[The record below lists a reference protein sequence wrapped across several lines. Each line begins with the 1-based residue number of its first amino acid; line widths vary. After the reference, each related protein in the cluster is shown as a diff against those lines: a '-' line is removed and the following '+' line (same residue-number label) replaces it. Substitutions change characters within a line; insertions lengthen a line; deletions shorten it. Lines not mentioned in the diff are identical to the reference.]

1 MILGGETGNV
11 DDPEDETAAE
21 RYDPATESF
30 TCQREI
36 HASPHLHAVALL
48 PMGIVFLM
56 GGINGHVVLYDSAT
70 DSYHRNGDNVG
81 YERMW
86 YSVTALRDARV
97 LVFGGM
103 INGVSTDQVLV
114 YRPQPL

>member
-1 MILGGETGNV
+1 MLIFGGETGNV
-11 DDPEDETAAE
+11 DDPENETAAE
-21 RYDPATESF
+21 RYAPATESF
-30 TCQREI
+30 TSAGDPRI
-36 HASPHLHAVALL
+36 APLHAVAVL
-48 PMGIVFLM
+48 PTGIVFLM
-56 GGINGHVVLYDSAT
+56 GGINGHVVLYDSST

-81 YERMW
+81 YERER

-114 YRPQPL
+114 YRP